1 MGALQSEARPAR
13 DVGELQDAKRARR
26 NKLNS
31 DERKSYYLTRFE
43 DQRSLLRTA
52 IRAMADGDIAQ
63 ALHVAV
69 VIRVLVHKTRK
80 QKPLLQFLRHD
91 YLELPIME
99 RLEERPEVSSG
110 QHAVTFYC
118 PISAKFSETGGHTT
132 VGLITE
138 LDDARYERSTLGKW
152 WAHRCMVLPGIGP
165 VIRNHLILDL
175 ADKEGAH
182 VDAKLSEGYE
192 AVLKSQFFRFQL
204 NGADAP
210 LSISRMVVG
219 KCGVELLDCL
229 DKAFPLNAA
238 NNA

>member
-1 MGALQSEARPAR
+1 
-13 DVGELQDAKRARR
+13 
-26 NKLNS
+26 
-31 DERKSYYLTRFE
+31 
-43 DQRSLLRTA
+43 
-52 IRAMADGDIAQ
+52 MADGDIAQ

-80 QKPLLQFLRHD
+80 QRPLLQFLRHD
-91 YLELPIME
+91 YLDLPIME
-99 RLEERPEVSSG
+99 RLEERPAVSSG

-118 PISAKFSETGGHTT
+118 SISAKFSENEGHTT
-132 VGLITE
+132 VSLITE
-138 LDDARYERSTLGKW
+138 LDDARHERSTLGKW

-182 VDAKLSEGYE
+182 VDAKLTEGYE
-192 AVLKSQFFRFQL
+192 AILKSQFIKFRL
-204 NGADAP
+204 NDGDAP
-210 LSISRMVVG
+210 LNISRMVVG

-229 DKAFPLNAA
+229 DRAFPVSSPVSAA